1 MAKLRKNFLSAY
13 KISIKCWCKIIYK
26 QNIVVWTISLFQLF
40 NLLFPAKM
48 LVIFKIVTKFAQC
61 LLNKHLKAQQQQNE
75 KDNITSLLIQVHKP
89 ELPAESVRG
98 RQLRQPY
105 QQTRRRRWH
114 DHPYRHRN
122 VQQASRSRG
131 SLPRR
136 RLRLQT
142 PPWSE
147 NFILLK
153 IIPQQQCQP

>member
-1 MAKLRKNFLSAY
+1 
-13 KISIKCWCKIIYK
+13 
-26 QNIVVWTISLFQLF
+26 
-40 NLLFPAKM
+40 M

-75 KDNITSLLIQVHKP
+75 KDNITSLLIQVYQP
-89 ELPAESVRG
+89 EFPTEGVRD
-98 RQLRQPY
+98 RQLWQPH
-105 QQTRRRRWH
+105 QQTRRRCWH

-136 RLRLQT
+136 RLCLQT

-153 IIPQQQCQP
+153 IIPQQQCQPEH